1 MWNVLLVAL
10 WRWYLP
16 LSIYIIN
23 KEIVLYLILMW
34 YRLMRRNGRRYQH
47 VLAWYA
53 CSVGNQIIER
63 TNSSDNSLMFVCVR
77 VCFCVI
83 FVRGFCRFSLK
94 KGV

>member
-23 KEIVLYLILMW
+23 KEIILYLILMW

-53 CSVGNQIIER
+53 CSVGNKIIER
-63 TNSSDNSLMFVCVR
+63 TNSSDNSLMFVCV
-77 VCFCVI
+77 CVFFWLYLYVD
-83 FVRGFCRFSLK
+83 FVDFP
-94 KGV
+94 